1 MDVSYLI
8 QVLERKIIV
17 LSNAKAQAFSVGDL
31 DGLTTIEQELLSV
44 QNTLVQ
50 LHLLADINQAAAL
63 ANSTPTAVVAGAVST
78 AGVTVQ
84 GPSASAIING
94 FDISA
99 YATDPLYEQKIQT
112 ILNALP
118 LLRSVVEIDVY
129 IQSVAAGSPVTGE
142 MVLAATA
149 KYGIDTDLLVAIMQN
164 DSQFGTLGIGA
175 ATNNPGNVGNTGYAT
190 QSYPSWQEG
199 VMAVAAWLDAHR
211 ITPVQ
216 VPNMSA
222 TEPASVFAPTTP
234 RITPNPSTP
243 LSTTTPATATS
254 STAETTSTPIPPVDV
269 PERVDT
275 ASGTSTTTPAL

>member
-175 ATNNPGNVGNTGYAT
+175 ASNTGYAT